1 MNTNEEF
8 KTSENESQCSAI
20 LAHMQKGL
28 SITPLEALNLCGCFR
43 LAARIHDLRDQG
55 NDIVTDTITTKS
67 GKKVASYRLASTQY
81 RLAL

>member
-1 MNTNEEF
+1 MKDNDNNT
-8 KTSENESQCSAI
+8 QCSAI
-20 LAHMQKGL
+20 LEHLKKGL

-55 NDIVTDTITTKS
+55 NDIVTDTVTTQS

>member
-1 MNTNEEF
+1 MKEHT
-8 KTSENESQCSAI
+8 TDTQCSAI
-20 LAHMQKGL
+20 LEHLKKGL
-28 SITPLEALNLCGCFR
+28 SITPLEALELCGCFR

-55 NDIVTDTITTKS
+55 NDIVTDTITTQS